1 MKKIFLA
8 LTILAG
14 ISFVSC
20 DPIEDDFAA
29 PKSVTEETF
38 DVTAKTIFMTDENG
52 AEYAVGIIENHSP
65 IPSWIEY
72 NVPDFN
78 DETCISGIK
87 NGCSV
92 VLRAEGDNRFIV
104 HGINPDGS
112 EVVKEVFANC
122 PAGKRKAVLP
132 SLENTVWEPVRT
144 MEDGSPWYPQIY
156 DYNTKEAR
164 FSDGEGVMGKWTQVD
179 YDAKMSG
186 KNVFIEF
193 NHGFTGQVRIQDG
206 WWSRQDFAVLTGD
219 GTTKTYKV
227 YMDPGFIQVCYS
239 QDWSMLG
246 LGGIGDANLEPGN
259 GQDLRIVKMY
269 TLLEL

>member
-1 MKKIFLA
+1 MLRTMITASNTLNQ
-8 LTILAG
+8 LQSQIDTISNN
-14 ISFVSC
+14 ISNS
-20 DPIEDDFAA
+20 
-29 PKSVTEETF
+29 
-38 DVTAKTIFMTDENG
+38 
-52 AEYAVGIIENHSP
+52 
-65 IPSWIEY
+65 
-72 NVPDFN
+72 
-78 DETCISGIK
+78 
-87 NGCSV
+87 
-92 VLRAEGDNRFIV
+92 
-104 HGINPDGS
+104 
-112 EVVKEVFANC
+112 
-122 PAGKRKAVLP
+122 
-132 SLENTVWEPVRT
+132 NTV
-144 MEDGSPWYPQIY
+144 GYK
-156 DYNTKEAR
+156 TKEAR